1 MFLARPG
8 EMFPETQTR
17 RLTAKSRFVRP
28 IQLRMAAIG
37 FIFGATITQS
47 VDADPAS
54 EKSGKQFC
62 VCIDPGHPS
71 ENNDGGAVT
80 NGLREVTVNWE
91 AALLLRD
98 ELEKDGMKVVLTKKS
113 EGEFITNK
121 DRAAIANK
129 SDADLFLRL
138 HADAGKSSGFT
149 IYYPRKEGTVHGV
162 TGPSKDVLQ
171 SSAAAAK
178 QFHPAFAAVL
188 EHKLR
193 DNGAKGDEDTFI
205 GSRQGALTG
214 SIFSEAP
221 TILVEMVFLTNPT
234 DAEWIKQDRN
244 KQTMARALAAGVRA
258 VRDAK
263 LSAFRGSQHA
273 PL

>member
-1 MFLARPG
+1 MRILSSYNVS
-8 EMFPETQTR
+8 
-17 RLTAKSRFVRP
+17 AKPVFVRP
-28 IQLRMAAIG
+28 IKLHLAAIG
-37 FIFGATITQS
+37 FLFGATIAQS
-47 VDADPAS
+47 LDADPAS

-80 NGLREVTVNWE
+80 NGLREVTMNWE
-91 AALLLRD
+91 VALLLRD
-98 ELEKDGMKVVLTKKS
+98 ELEKDGMKVVMTKKS

-121 DRAAIANK
+121 DRAAIANE

-138 HADAGKSSGFT
+138 HADAGKSTGFT

-162 TGPSKDVLQ
+162 TGPSKDVRQ
-171 SSAAAAK
+171 SSAAAAN
-178 QFHPAFAAVL
+178 QFHTAFAAAL

-193 DNGAKGDEDTFI
+193 DNGVKGDEDTFI
-205 GSRQGALTG
+205 GHRQGALTG

-221 TILVEMVFLTNPT
+221 TILVEMVFLTNPM

-258 VRDAK
+258 VRD
-263 LSAFRGSQHA
+263 SR
-273 PL
+273 

>member
-1 MFLARPG
+1 MRILSSYNVS
-8 EMFPETQTR
+8 
-17 RLTAKSRFVRP
+17 AKPVFVRP
-28 IQLRMAAIG
+28 IKLHLAAIG
-37 FIFGATITQS
+37 FLFGATIAQS
-47 VDADPAS
+47 LADPAS

-80 NGLREVTVNWE
+80 NGLREVTMNWE
-91 AALLLRD
+91 VALLLRD
-98 ELEKDGMKVVLTKKS
+98 ELEKDGMKVVMTKKS

-121 DRAAIANK
+121 DRAAIANE

-138 HADAGKSSGFT
+138 HADAGKSTGFT

-162 TGPSKDVLQ
+162 TGPSKDVRQ
-171 SSAAAAK
+171 SSAAAAD
-178 QFHPAFAAVL
+178 QFHTAFAAAL

-193 DNGAKGDEDTFI
+193 DNGVKGDEDTFI

-214 SIFSEAP
+214 SIFSETP

-234 DAEWIKQDRN
+234 DAEWITQDRN

-258 VRDAK
+258 VRD
-263 LSAFRGSQHA
+263 SR
-273 PL
+273 